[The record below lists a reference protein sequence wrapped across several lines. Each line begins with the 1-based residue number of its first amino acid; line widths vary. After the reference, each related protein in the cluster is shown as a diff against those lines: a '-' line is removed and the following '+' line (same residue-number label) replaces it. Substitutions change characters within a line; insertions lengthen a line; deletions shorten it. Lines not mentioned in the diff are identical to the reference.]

1 MKIAFAGFRHGH
13 IWGLYYS
20 ALENPEVEVVGCF
33 EADPEARA
41 AAEEKTGSRFEFDA
55 YEEILEN
62 DEIDTVAI
70 GDYYANRGQ
79 LAIKALQHGKHVICD
94 KPICTDLSELDE
106 IERLSKEKNLQV
118 SCMLDLRYIPHTAKA
133 KEILESGVLGEIH
146 NISFTG
152 QHCLNYGSRP
162 MWYFEEGKH
171 GGTINDIAIHGVDL
185 LRYLLDKDFT
195 SIEYAKTWN
204 AFATEKPEFKDCG
217 QFIAKMDNITVNA
230 DVSYAAPAFEA
241 LPTYWRFE
249 FWGSKGLM
257 TFCYN
262 EKQIHIYT
270 NTHEVIEL
278 ENSKSEFLRDML
290 LEIKGE
296 NTILGRDGIIK
307 SQRQV
312 LEIQKF
318 AEKEN

>member
-20 ALENPEVEVVGCF
+20 ALENPEVEVIGCF
-33 EADPEARA
+33 EENNEARA
-41 AAEEKTGSRFEFDA
+41 AAEEKIGKKFEFKTYDQ
-55 YEEILEN
+55 ILN
-62 DEIDTVAI
+62 NSDIDTVAI
-70 GDYYANRGQ
+70 GDYYAKRGE
-79 LAIKALQHGKHVICD
+79 LAIAALKSGKHVICD
-94 KPICTDLSELDE
+94 KPICTKLSELEE
-106 IERLSKEKNLQV
+106 IEKLAKEKNLQV
-118 SCMLDLRYIPHTAKA
+118 SCMLDLRYIPQTAKA
-133 KEILESGVLGEIH
+133 KEIIESGVLGKI
-146 NISFTG
+146 NIVSFTG

-185 LRYLLDKDFT
+185 LRYLLGKDFT
-195 SIEYAKTWN
+195 KINYAKTWN
-204 AFATEKPEFKDCG
+204 AFATEVPSFKDSA
-217 QFIAKMDNITVNA
+217 QFVAEMDGITVNA
-230 DVSYAAPAFEA
+230 DVSYAAPAYEK

-249 FWGSKGLM
+249 FWGSEGLM
-257 TFCYN
+257 TFCLN
-262 EKQIHIYT
+262 EKEIRVYKNDVEI
-270 NTHEVIEL
+270 IPCPD
-278 ENSKSEFLRDML
+278 SKSEFLRDML

-296 NTILGRDGIIK
+296 NTILGRDGILA

>member
-20 ALENPEVEVVGCF
+20 ALENPEVEVVGRF
-33 EADPEARA
+33 EADAEARA
-41 AAEEKTGSRFEFDA
+41 AAEEKTGSKFEFETYD
-55 YEEILEN
+55 EILEN
-62 DEIDTVAI
+62 ADIDTVAI

-94 KPICTDLSELDE
+94 KPICTELSELYE

-146 NISFTG
+146 NVSFTG

-185 LRYLLDKDFT
+185 LRYLLGKDFT
-195 SIEYAKTWN
+195 KISFAKTWN
-204 AFATEKPEFKDCG
+204 AFATEKPNFKDCG
-217 QFIAKMDNITVNA
+217 QFIAQMDDITVNA

-249 FWGSKGLM
+249 FWGSQGLM

-270 NTHEVIEL
+270 NEHKIIEL
-278 ENSKSEFLRDML
+278 QDSKSEFLRDML
-290 LEIKGE
+290 LEIKE
-296 NTILGRDGIIK
+296 EKTILGRDDIIM